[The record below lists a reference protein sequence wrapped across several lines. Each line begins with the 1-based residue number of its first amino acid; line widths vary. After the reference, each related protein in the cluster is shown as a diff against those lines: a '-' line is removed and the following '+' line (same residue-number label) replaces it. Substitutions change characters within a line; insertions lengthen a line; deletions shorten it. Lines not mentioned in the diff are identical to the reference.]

1 MAKIQDRV
9 QETTTTAGTGTLTLA
24 GAVTGYRTFN
34 SAFSNSDLVYYT
46 IDNQGGEWEIGIGTV
61 GTGTLARTTVL
72 KSSNSDAL
80 VTFSAGTKYVWCDAP
95 VQVLLPDQSGNS
107 GKYLTTDGSNSSWAT
122 VSAGGSSGF
131 EQTFLLMGA

>member
-9 QETTTTAGTGTLTLA
+9 QETTATTGTGTLSLD

-34 SAFSNSDLVYYT
+34 SAFSNGDLVYYT
-46 IDNQGGEWEIGIGTV
+46 IDNNAGEWEVGIGTI
-61 GTGTLARTTVL
+61 GSGTLARTTVL

-80 VTFSAGTKYVWCDAP
+80 VVFSAGTKNVWCDAP
-95 VQVLLPDQSGNS
+95 VQVLLPDQTSNS
-107 GKYLTTDGSNSSWAT
+107 GKYLTTDGSNPSWAT
-122 VSAGGSSGF
+122 VSGGGASGF